1 MTLSVL
7 TSQDTYCYVWDQTV
21 AGRGS
26 NEVASCLKKYL
37 NDHVKGTAIE
47 EVTFICDNC
56 PSQNKNRMQ
65 NEMISV
71 SVIEIPNLK
80 AMSFVFLEKGH
91 THNENDTAHS
101 CIEKAKSGVRID
113 HPYQWQTLIQAA
125 YRKNPFDV
133 TWMNQTDFYDFSNN
147 IGWHLYHAVL
157 TGRSKIYMEI
167 LLELGG
173 LI

>member
-1 MTLSVL
+1 
-7 TSQDTYCYVWDQTV
+7 
-21 AGRGS
+21 
-26 NEVASCLKKYL
+26 
-37 NDHVKGTAIE
+37 
-47 EVTFICDNC
+47 
-56 PSQNKNRMQ
+56 MQ

-125 YRKNPFDV
+125 CRKNPFDV
-133 TWMNQTDFYDFSNN
+133 TWMNHTDFYDFS
-147 IGWHLYHAVL
+147 
-157 TGRSKIYMEI
+157 TT
-167 LLELGG
+167 LGG
-173 LI
+173 IYTMLCSNVNKQVKDIHGNPSRIRWLDLRHVMFEYAISGV